1 MNPLDWLKLLGQ
13 LGDSAGDAAA
23 RGLVVATQSV
33 FDSIMLG
40 IWTGALFVLRNV
52 LEFIDW
58 MSVFTVSTTDGPV
71 SVLWPLM
78 VWISG
83 ALAMGLFFW
92 QLIVTVLRGGRGFV
106 RLVSGPI
113 QYGVALSVTVGI
125 VAAFLAAADGL
136 TTAVLQ
142 YGLHSDKFTDALHAL
157 NFPDGVSDTIKAV
170 VLGLFGITGT
180 FPAAFGLGFEM
191 VLRQASIYI
200 VVITVPLLAAGL
212 LAGAT
217 AGWFWK
223 GSRIILALVF
233 TKPGIALV
241 IVIGVAVEGGA
252 QGFFGLLSGVM
263 ILLISLWTPFVL
275 FKLFAFVDPRTEAG
289 GALRDSLADAGAHS
303 YGPDSVPG
311 ELGGNALGKAKDRL
325 KKKLKGGG
333 EDGDDDADANE
344 DQEQANVER
353 FSADSN
359 DIPFDDADIP
369 DDLGGPTEPDD
380 EPDEDT
386 EPEDHTGPVT
396 EGDPPDDTPP
406 PPEPPDDDGTRP
418 PPDDPGPGPGGGPG
432 DDGDDRDDGDPG
444 PAVETAVVP

>member
-13 LGDSAGDAAA
+13 LGDSAGEAAKQ
-23 RGLVVATQSV
+23 GLTVATQSV

-106 RLVSGPI
+106 RLISGPI

-125 VAAFLAAADGL
+125 VAAFLAAADGV

-142 YGLHSDKFTDALHAL
+142 YGLHSDKFADALHGL
-157 NFPDGVSDTIKAV
+157 NFPDGVSDTIKAI
-170 VLGLFGITGT
+170 VLGLFGITGA

-191 VLRQASIYI
+191 VLRQASIY
-200 VVITVPLLAAGL
+200 VVVATVPLLAAGL

-289 GALRDSLADAGAHS
+289 GALRDSLADVGAHG
-303 YGPDSVPG
+303 YGSDSVPG
-311 ELGGNALGKAKDRL
+311 EVGGNALDSVKDRI
-325 KKKLKGGG
+325 KKKLTGGG
-333 EDGDDDADANE
+333 EDGDDDAGAND
-344 DQEQANVER
+344 DQEQANLDR
-353 FSADSN
+353 FS
-359 DIPFDDADIP
+359 DDAPDDDTDIP
-369 DDLGGPTEPDD
+369 DDFGEPEPAAPEPDD
-380 EPDEDT
+380 APGQDPAAED
-386 EPEDHTGPVT
+386 PAGPAAG
-396 EGDPPDDTPP
+396 EDPPDDTPP
-406 PPEPPDDDGTRP
+406 LPEPPDDDTRP
-418 PPDDPGPGPGGGPG
+418 PSADPGPGPGSPPGPEG
-432 DDGDDRDDGDPG
+432 DDDSG

>member
-13 LGDSAGDAAA
+13 LGDTAGEAAKQ
-23 RGLVVATQSV
+23 GLTVATQSV

-71 SVLWPLM
+71 SILWPLM

-106 RLVSGPI
+106 RLISGPI

-142 YGLHSDKFTDALHAL
+142 YGLHSDKFADALHGL

-170 VLGLFGITGT
+170 VLGLFGITGA
-180 FPAAFGLGFEM
+180 FPAGFGLGFEM
-191 VLRQASIYI
+191 VLRQASIY
-200 VVITVPLLAAGL
+200 VVVVTVPVLAAGL

-252 QGFFGLLSGVM
+252 QGFFGLLSGIM

-289 GALRDSLADAGAHS
+289 GALRGSLADVGAHG

-325 KKKLKGGG
+325 KKKLQGGG
-333 EDGDDDADANE
+333 KDGDDDAEANE
-344 DQEQANVER
+344 DQEQANVDR

-359 DIPFDDADIP
+359 DVPSDDTDIP
-369 DDLGGPTEPDD
+369 DDPGAPEPAPPEPDD
-380 EPDEDT
+380 APEQDAEAED
-386 EPEDHTGPVT
+386 PSGSAAG
-396 EGDPPDDTPP
+396 GDPPDDPP
-406 PPEPPDDDGTRP
+406 PPEPPDDDTRP
-418 PPDDPGPGPGGGPG
+418 PPEDPGPGPGGPPG
-432 DDGDDRDDGDPG
+432 HDDDGGDSG
-444 PAVETAVVP
+444 PAVETAVVL